1 MPAEPLPPDF
11 DRELREIDA
20 LLQASA
26 ARTSIPRDLADTVY
40 DATVG
45 LLWRRQAPIP
55 LRATRSPVWSQ
66 LAMAASLGLA
76 FLVAAV
82 FMRAPD
88 QMEQP
93 VSLGVLPVEAE
104 RLLFEPSVDY
114 LLDTRDL
121 TYTDLLGDLER
132 LERELEL

>member
-1 MPAEPLPPDF
+1 
-11 DRELREIDA
+11 
-20 LLQASA
+20 
-26 ARTSIPRDLADTVY
+26 
-40 DATVG
+40 
-45 LLWRRQAPIP
+45 
-55 LRATRSPVWSQ
+55 
-66 LAMAASLGLA
+66 MAASLGLA